1 MTQAAADIAMTTAS
15 EPLRLGLVGLGMA
28 GGVMAS
34 VVGTHPGIVIAGAV
48 EPDHDLRTSFCAD
61 HDVPVHADLI
71 ALLQRDDIDA
81 VYIATPH
88 QLHREQA
95 ILAAEH
101 GKHIVVEKPMALT
114 LADCDAM
121 IAAAQANKVVLIV
134 GHTHGFDPALGVMR
148 DLSRDTL
155 GPPAMI
161 SLLNYTDFLYRPRRP
176 EELDT
181 RLGGGILFNQIP
193 HQVDMIRSLIDAP
206 IRSVRAVTA
215 RLDPARPTEGACTAL
230 LEFAN
235 GAVAT
240 LTYSGYDG
248 FDSDELHGWISEGGY
263 DKAPAHGS
271 ARRALRVVPDQATE
285 QTLRR
290 TRYGYGSSLSTTAP
304 PHQPH
309 FGLMIV
315 TCPGG
320 EMRPSAD
327 GLHVYDAEGA
337 RDVAV
342 PRTEWRSGRGD
353 VLEALRLAVREDVAP
368 RHDGAFGRATLEIC
382 LAILQ
387 SAQERREITFE
398 SELRP

>member
-1 MTQAAADIAMTTAS
+1 MTLAAVDIATTAKTA
-15 EPLRLGLVGLGMA
+15 PVRLGLVGLGMA

-34 VVGTHPGIVIAGAV
+34 VAATHPGIVIAGAV
-48 EPDHDLRTSFCAD
+48 EPDEGLRLRFGAD
-61 HDVPVHADLI
+61 HGVPVHADLI
-71 ALLQRDDIDA
+71 ALLQHDDIDA

-95 ILAAEH
+95 VLAAEY

-121 IAAAQANKVVLIV
+121 IAAADANGVVLIV
-134 GHTHGFDPALGVMR
+134 GHTHGFDPSLGVMR
-148 DLSRDTL
+148 DLSRDAL
-155 GPPAMI
+155 GAPAMI
-161 SLLNYTDFLYRPRRP
+161 AMLNYTDFLYRPRRP

-181 RLGGGILFNQIP
+181 QLGGGILFNQIP

-206 IRSVRAVTA
+206 IRSVRAITA
-215 RLDPARPTEGACTAL
+215 RLDPTRPTEGACTAL
-230 LEFAN
+230 LEFAD
-235 GAVAT
+235 GAAAT

-263 DKAPAHGS
+263 DKAPAHGA
-271 ARRALRVVPDQATE
+271 ARRALRAVPDQASE
-285 QTLRR
+285 QALRR
-290 TRYGYGSSLSTTAP
+290 TRYGYGSSLSTTFP

-320 EMRPSAD
+320 EMRPSAS
-327 GLHVYDAEGA
+327 GVQVYETEGI
-337 RDVAV
+337 RDIAV

-353 VLEALRLAVREDVAP
+353 VLETLRLAVREDIAP

-398 SELRP
+398 SELLP

>member
-1 MTQAAADIAMTTAS
+1 MTSAAVDIAPAA
-15 EPLRLGLVGLGMA
+15 EPAPLRLGLVGLGMA

-34 VVGTHPGIVIAGAV
+34 VALTHPGIVIAGAV
-48 EPDHDLRTSFCAD
+48 EPDESLRTRFAAD
-61 HDVPVHADLI
+61 HDVRVHADLL

-114 LADCDAM
+114 LEDCDAM
-121 IAAAQANKVVLIV
+121 IAAAEANGVVLIV

-148 DLSRDTL
+148 DLMRETL

-161 SLLNYTDFLYRPRRP
+161 AMLNYTDFLYRPRRP

-230 LEFAN
+230 LEFAD
-235 GAVAT
+235 GAAAT

-263 DKAPAHGS
+263 DKTPAHGA
-271 ARRALRVVPDQATE
+271 ARRALRAVPDAASE

-290 TRYGYGSSLSTTAP
+290 TRYGYGSSLSATRP

-320 EMRPSAD
+320 EMRPSAQ
-327 GLHVYDAEGA
+327 GVQVYDADGVRE
-337 RDVAV
+337 VAA
-342 PRTEWRSGRGD
+342 PQTDWRSGRGD
-353 VLEALRLAVREDVAP
+353 VLEALRLAVRDGRAP
-368 RHDGAFGRATLEIC
+368 RHDGAFGRATLETC

-387 SAQERREITFE
+387 SAAERREITFE